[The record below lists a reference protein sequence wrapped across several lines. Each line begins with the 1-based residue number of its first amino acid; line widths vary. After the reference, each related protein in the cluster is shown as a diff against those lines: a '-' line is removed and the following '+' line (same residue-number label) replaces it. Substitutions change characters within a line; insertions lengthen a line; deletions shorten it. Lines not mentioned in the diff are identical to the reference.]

1 MAIDLRKSVT
11 DAGYIAIGAG
21 VLGFQQAQVRR
32 RELQTQLA
40 ERSTDLRARAGDAGH
55 YVVAH
60 LASPRTVATSV
71 TEQAKDVVTPAVDA
85 VRTRIEPAV
94 EQLRA
99 VPAVVT
105 ASIPETVKSVPTQV
119 VGAIPESVKAAPAT
133 VTAVVGSGVD
143 KVRSLRG

>member
-32 RELQTQLA
+32 REIQTQLA
-40 ERSTDLRARAGDAGH
+40 ERSTDLRTRAGDAGH

-60 LASPRTVATSV
+60 LASPRTVAASV
-71 TEQAKDVVTPAVDA
+71 TEQAKDVVAPAVDA
-85 VRTRIEPAV
+85 VRSRIEPAV
-94 EQLRA
+94 EQLRG
-99 VPAVVT
+99 VPAQVT
-105 ASIPETVKSVPTQV
+105 ASIPETVKGVPTQV
-119 VGAIPESVKAAPAT
+119 AGAIPETVKNAPAT

>member
-1 MAIDLRKSVT
+1 MAIDLRKTVT

-32 RELQTQLA
+32 REIQTQLA
-40 ERSTDLRARAGDAGH
+40 ERSTDLRTRAGDAGH

-60 LASPRTVATSV
+60 LASPRTVAASA
-71 TEQAKDVVTPAVDA
+71 TETAKDAVTPAVDA
-85 VRTRIEPAV
+85 VRSRIEPAV

-99 VPAVVT
+99 VPAIVT
-105 ASIPETVKSVPTQV
+105 ASIPEGVKGVPTQV
-119 VGAIPESVKAAPAT
+119 AAVIPESVKQAPAT

>member
-21 VLGFQQAQVRR
+21 VLGFQQAQQRR
-32 RELQTQLA
+32 RDLQTHFA
-40 ERSTDLRARAGDAGH
+40 ERSTDLRTRAGDAGH

-71 TEQAKDVVTPAVDA
+71 TEQAKDAVTPAVDA
-85 VRTRIEPAV
+85 VRSRIEPAV
-94 EQLRA
+94 EQLRS
-99 VPAVVT
+99 VPAQVT
-105 ASIPETVKSVPTQV
+105 ASIPESVKGVPTQV
-119 VGAIPESVKAAPAT
+119 AGAIPDSVKGAPAS
-133 VTAVVGSGVD
+133 VTAIVATGVD

>member
-1 MAIDLRKSVT
+1 VT

-40 ERSTDLRARAGDAGH
+40 ERSTDLRTRAGDAGH